1 MTKMTIFKIYQNL
14 CFQVDF
20 YTTFLSICR
29 KTLFFF
35 GMKSASLCK
44 ISLFAVN
51 DLLFYLFELH
61 IFPSPRYIHTLQLNF
76 LFSDW
81 LFNKYVECI
90 ENSTAL
96 RILRQDCAR
105 CFWCVITRANVTSTD
120 PFFHWVKL
128 LIFFM
133 FSGILKSFYL

>member
-1 MTKMTIFKIYQNL
+1 MTKMTVFKIYQNL
-14 CFQVDF
+14 CFQADF

-29 KTLFFF
+29 KTLFF

-81 LFNKYVECI
+81 LFSKYVECI

-96 RILRQDCAR
+96 CILRQDCAR
-105 CFWCVITRANVTSTD
+105 CFWCVITRANVTSAD
-120 PFFHWVKL
+120 PFFSVGKVVN
-128 LIFFM
+128 
-133 FSGILKSFYL
+133 ILYV